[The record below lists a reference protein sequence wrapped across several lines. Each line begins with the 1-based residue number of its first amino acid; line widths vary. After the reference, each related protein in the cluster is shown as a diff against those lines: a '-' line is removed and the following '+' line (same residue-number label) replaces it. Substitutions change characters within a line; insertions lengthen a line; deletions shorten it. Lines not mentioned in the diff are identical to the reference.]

1 LIQTGKLGG
10 FILLIVLS
18 ALVVLVIQRSRKGK
32 VPQIRRLAGLDAIEE
47 AIGRCAE
54 MGRPAH
60 FSTGWGGLSTE
71 WAQQTIAGLSVLGY
85 TYRIAARYKVPVF
98 YTCCWAHMLPLVYDL
113 GRQAYLAEGKPEEFN
128 PDTIRYVG
136 DSQNALMSGAMGTI
150 AREKVAANF
159 LIGGFFFEAIQL
171 AEEGFAAGA
180 IQVGGTAR
188 VYQIPTLMATCDYI
202 LIGEELFAA
211 GAYVTRDPVQIGSIG
226 GQDLGR
232 LLSIIITVI
241 AVLSV
246 SLGSMVIINLLNI

>member
-1 LIQTGKLGG
+1 MIQTGRLSG
-10 FILLIVLS
+10 FVLLIVLS
-18 ALVVLVIQRSRKGK
+18 VLILLVIQRSRKGK
-32 VPQIRRLAGLDAIEE
+32 VPEIRKLAGLDAIEE

-71 WAQQTIAGLSVLGY
+71 WAQQTIAGLSVLSY
-85 TYRIAARYKVPVF
+85 TYRVAARYKVPVF

-113 GRQAYLAEGKPEEFN
+113 GRQAYLAEGRPEDFN
-128 PDTIRYVG
+128 PDNIRYVG
-136 DSQNALMSGAMGTI
+136 DSQLALMGGAMGTI

-159 LIGGFFFEAIQL
+159 LIGAFFFEAIQL

-188 VYQIPTLMATCDYI
+188 LYQIPTLMATCDYV

-232 LLSIIITVI
+232 LLAFILTVL

-246 SLGSMVIINLLNI
+246 SLGSRALVDLLKI